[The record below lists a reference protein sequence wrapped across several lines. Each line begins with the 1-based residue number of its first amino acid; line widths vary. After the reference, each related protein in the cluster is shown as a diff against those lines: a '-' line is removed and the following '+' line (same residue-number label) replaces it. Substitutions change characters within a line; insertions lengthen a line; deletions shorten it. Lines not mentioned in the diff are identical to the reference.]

1 MNGLYAVP
9 PPSCAQPVRAPQRW
23 LAVGAAGVEESA
35 TFLRRRGRR
44 RTPAR
49 AQAEYQQRWTSQGRG
64 TSWLAVTD
72 LQRAVRYSSYGE
84 HRLSAMLEFG
94 AWSLDAPDFFA
105 WRAEKIAAVVG
116 AHADRDDQIVEL
128 GCGMGKNLIALAHH
142 GFTRLSG
149 LDPAPAAV
157 TGAAQRLNTLGVPAE
172 IRQGSVLDAASM
184 TPLAEG
190 ASVFTNYVMEQLP
203 DDIEAAARTIASCGP
218 RQVLHIEPCC
228 DRLPGRRRWERWP
241 SVWHVRAC
249 DYQRSLLQVLH
260 RLEAEGRVRLLEI
273 TPLGFSPE
281 MFHSPVL
288 IRWEPVHDR

>member
-1 MNGLYAVP
+1 MNSPYAVP
-9 PPSCAQPVRAPQRW
+9 PPSCARPISAPQRW
-23 LAVGAAGVEESA
+23 LAVGAAAAEESA
-35 TFLRRRGRR
+35 TLLRRRGRR

-49 AQAEYQQRWTSQGRG
+49 AQAEYQQRWTSQ
-64 TSWLAVTD
+64 SLDANWPAIAD
-72 LQRAVRYSSYGE
+72 LQHAVRHSSYGE
-84 HRLSAMLEFG
+84 RRLAAMLEFG
-94 AWSLDAPDFFA
+94 AWSLEAPDFFA
-105 WRAEKIAAVVG
+105 WRAAKIAAIVG
-116 AHADRDDQIVEL
+116 AHADRGDRIVEL
-128 GCGMGKNLIALAHH
+128 GCGMGKNLIALAAH

-157 TGAAQRLNTLGVPAE
+157 TGAAQRLSTLGVAAE
-172 IRQGSVLDAASM
+172 IRTGSVLDAVSM
-184 TPLAEG
+184 TPIVEG

-203 DDIEAAARTIASCGP
+203 DDIEAAARAIASCGP

-241 SVWHVRAC
+241 SAWHVRAC
-249 DYQRSLLQVLH
+249 DYQRNLLEVLR
-260 RLEAEGRVRLLEI
+260 RLDAERRLRLLEI